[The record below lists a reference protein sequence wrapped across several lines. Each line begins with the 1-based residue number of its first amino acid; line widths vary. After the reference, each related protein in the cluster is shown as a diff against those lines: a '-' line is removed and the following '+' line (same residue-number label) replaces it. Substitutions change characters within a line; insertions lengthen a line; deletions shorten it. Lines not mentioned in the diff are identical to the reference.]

1 MLFDSCFF
9 CFLSLWWSTH
19 VLDFL
24 SLFPHLIKMGISK
37 RAITYQNSQAG
48 HSSREREIIPKAF
61 WLCHLKVLWYW
72 LKTPGNQV
80 AFCHLGCAILK
91 IKLEFEVF
99 LSSSTYN
106 LWNQNHIESKWI
118 SSSQA
123 CFLVFE

>member
-24 SLFPHLIKMGISK
+24 SLFPHLIKMGIST
-37 RAITYQNSQAG
+37 RAIMDQNSQACIAPG
-48 HSSREREIIPKAF
+48 KEKSFQKHSGYAT
-61 WLCHLKVLWYW
+61 LKYYDIGW
-72 LKTPGNQV
+72 KGNQV
-80 AFCHLGCAILK
+80 AFCHLGSEILK

-106 LWNQNHIESKWI
+106 LWNQNHIESKRI

-123 CFLVFE
+123 CFPVYE